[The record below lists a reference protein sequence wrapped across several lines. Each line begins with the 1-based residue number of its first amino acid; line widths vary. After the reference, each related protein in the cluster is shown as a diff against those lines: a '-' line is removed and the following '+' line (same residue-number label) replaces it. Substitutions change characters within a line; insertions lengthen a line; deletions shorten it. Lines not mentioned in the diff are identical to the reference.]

1 MFEIL
6 KNQERIAE
14 KSWGYVSPAGYGDQR
29 EFPRN
34 LAHQWRRHASKRM
47 IREGGGRSKRGAL
60 MAHSHLRRRS
70 HGSDGFELL
79 LVRFILY
86 LSLSFEFETR
96 EKSSLTIFQH
106 SLTYSD
112 FFHLIDFTII
122 HIDFFLEKMDYHN
135 WSYLSPIICLRQII
149 ISERE
154 IKKCKSVRTMI
165 KSSKNFSI
173 KLSLFLSSISNK
185 KNKKQE
191 KRKKEKIFAF
201 TAKNRE
207 WNEQVS

>member
-1 MFEIL
+1 MRIRKPRRL
-6 KNQERIAE
+6 RGSERISE
-14 KSWGYVSPAGYGDQR
+14 KPCAPVTQTRVKKDDTGG
-29 EFPRN
+29 
-34 LAHQWRRHASKRM
+34 
-47 IREGGGRSKRGAL
+47 GGGRSKRGAL

-135 WSYLSPIICLRQII
+135 
-149 ISERE
+149 
-154 IKKCKSVRTMI
+154 
-165 KSSKNFSI
+165 
-173 KLSLFLSSISNK
+173 
-185 KNKKQE
+185 
-191 KRKKEKIFAF
+191 
-201 TAKNRE
+201 
-207 WNEQVS
+207 